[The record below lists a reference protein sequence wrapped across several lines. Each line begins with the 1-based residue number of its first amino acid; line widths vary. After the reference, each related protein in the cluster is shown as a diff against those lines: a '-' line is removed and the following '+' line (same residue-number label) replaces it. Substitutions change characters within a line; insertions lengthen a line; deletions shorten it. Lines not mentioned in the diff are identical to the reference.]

1 MDSESEGYLAT
12 ADFIIPKRKTY
23 FETKKNY
30 HEIQTAA
37 EMSNIFRVPL
47 ANISSSFRK
56 KKLFFTSLVRSL
68 LGKTVLSVLSST
80 LEHSFSFQYGPS
92 G

>member
-1 MDSESEGYLAT
+1 MDSESEGYQAT

-23 FETKKNY
+23 FETKKTIMKY
-30 HEIQTAA
+30 KLLQKCQTYFGF
-37 EMSNIFRVPL
+37 SWQTFRQVSGKKTVFHQP
-47 ANISSSFRK
+47 SSVFI
-56 KKLFFTSLVRSL
+56 
-68 LGKTVLSVLSST
+68 GKTVLSVLSST